1 MQAATQGDLRHGAVS
16 IGAKETDEEMTE
28 LKPLSKKHQR
38 VLDEYLL
45 RFNQWQAYKAVY
57 PKVTDESARTL
68 SSKLFADVHFS
79 AHLEARLAEVHMSA
93 DEALRL
99 MADIARGDIGDL
111 MDITSMGG
119 MINLKRAQELG
130 LTKLIKKVKQKTV
143 TKLGKKE
150 DDEDVEIHDLELE
163 LYPADAALERILKIT
178 GKYKDTSEFPKEL
191 ILRVVKASDEDSS

>member
-1 MQAATQGDLRHGAVS
+1 
-16 IGAKETDEEMTE
+16 MTE
-28 LKPLSKKHQR
+28 LKPLSKKHER
-38 VLDEYLL
+38 VLSEYLL

-57 PKVTDESARTL
+57 PKITDEAARTA
-68 SSKLFADVHFS
+68 SSRLFATDNFR
-79 AHLEARLAEVHMSA
+79 AHLEERLNEVHMSA
-93 DEALRL
+93 NEALRL
-99 MADIARGDIGDL
+99 TADIARGDIGDL

-178 GKYKDTSEFPKEL
+178 GKFREQVDITSGGEKLEKVDHEGFDRAIATLADTLREIVSGKDTKQES
-191 ILRVVKASDEDSS
+191 